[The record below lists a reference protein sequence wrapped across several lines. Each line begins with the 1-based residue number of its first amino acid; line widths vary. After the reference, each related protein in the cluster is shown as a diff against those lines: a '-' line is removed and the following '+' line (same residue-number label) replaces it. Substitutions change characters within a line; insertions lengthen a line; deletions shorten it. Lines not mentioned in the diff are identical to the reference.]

1 MQEIIKAIEEASI
14 KIKHLIE
21 TGDTGKSQSENSTGD
36 TQLKLDIQ
44 SDEIIEEI
52 FSKLSSVKAIVDF
65 DTFHRRVTNN
75 ELPSIGGVEVA
86 MINIFASVLSSE
98 KPAKIVY
105 NKIKEL
111 FDKNIIY
118 SDLSAKC
125 KKSNKLNGLFI
136 YEVIDKVCFSGVLDG
151 LSDNKDAI
159 SLLCFAIEETECLT
173 LSKLSA
179 ICPFDNSLYSCCE
192 TVTLR
197 NNCYYHCDYMDSDR
211 LKTTLRTNANSEK
224 QILVNS

>member
-1 MQEIIKAIEEASI
+1 MRVEVS
-14 KIKHLIE
+14 
-21 TGDTGKSQSENSTGD
+21 
-36 TQLKLDIQ
+36 
-44 SDEIIEEI
+44 
-52 FSKLSSVKAIVDF
+52 IVDF

-105 NKIKEL
+105 NRIKEL

-151 LSDNKDAI
+151 LSDGKDAI
-159 SLLCFAIEETECLT
+159 SLLCFAIKETECLA
-173 LSKLSA
+173 LSKLSE
-179 ICPFDNSLYSCCE
+179 IYPFDNSFYSCCE
-192 TVTLR
+192 TVIFR
-197 NNCYYHCDYMDSDR
+197 NNGYYHCDYKDSET
-211 LKTTLRTNANSEK
+211 LKSVLKTNANSEK
-224 QILVNS
+224 QILVHCETLEKIRIQNYISNILRYDTENDFAVIEATLAA

>member
-1 MQEIIKAIEEASI
+1 MRVEVS
-14 KIKHLIE
+14 
-21 TGDTGKSQSENSTGD
+21 
-36 TQLKLDIQ
+36 
-44 SDEIIEEI
+44 
-52 FSKLSSVKAIVDF
+52 IVDF

-86 MINIFASVLSSE
+86 MKNAFALVLSSE

-105 NKIKEL
+105 NRIKEL

-136 YEVIDKVCFSGVLDG
+136 YEVINKVCFSGVLDG
-151 LSDNKDAI
+151 LSDDKDAI
-159 SLLCFAIEETECLT
+159 SLLCFSIKETECLA
-173 LSKLSA
+173 LSKLSTMYT
-179 ICPFDNSLYSCCE
+179 FDNGLYSCCE

-197 NNCYYHCDYMDSDR
+197 NNGYYHCDYKDSET
-211 LKTTLRTNANSEK
+211 LKTDIKTNANSEK
-224 QILVNS
+224 QILVHCETLGKIRIQNYISNILQYDPENDFTAIETILAAVERTEHRMPQ

>member
-1 MQEIIKAIEEASI
+1 MRIEVS
-14 KIKHLIE
+14 
-21 TGDTGKSQSENSTGD
+21 
-36 TQLKLDIQ
+36 
-44 SDEIIEEI
+44 
-52 FSKLSSVKAIVDF
+52 IVDF

-86 MINIFASVLSSE
+86 MMNVFALVLSSE

-105 NKIKEL
+105 NRIKEL

-197 NNCYYHCDYMDSDR
+197 NNCYYHCDYMDSER

-224 QILVNS
+224 QILVNSEILEKIRIQNYISNILQYGPRSDFTVIESRSGNTGSAITS